1 MAGEDWTPPG
11 GSTHVFRVPK
21 YDEAADAPQAFKDF
35 AESID
40 GGLGLDF
47 EADREGQVVQSLDG
61 VDWAAGMALTVSETV
76 PDDSVGEIGDV
87 VFVTGD
93 DDLKGSGG
101 GLEGLGDWAEVT
113 AMTGDPKRYDYTA
126 DGVEWAA
133 FEWSDTSKPHTLTT
147 QAGGLADVLV
157 ISGGNTGGTHPQGG
171 RIRDGI
177 ENIGTS
183 NEIVVDT
190 PGGSSA
196 GGRLGDI
203 KVPAIGAAINSGN
216 VIGAGGFGTT
226 SSEKVN
232 GVLSSITGTAIEYG
246 TALRNGDGSPVI
258 NGNLGPAGPGSSERD
273 GVVIVRVPA
282 SKVTATGGWV

>member
-1 MAGEDWTPPG
+1 MGIYAKVNGEWKSVDG
-11 GSTHVFRVPK
+11 
-21 YDEAADAPQAFKDF
+21 ADA
-35 AESID
+35 
-40 GGLGLDF
+40 
-47 EADREGQVVQSLDG
+47 
-61 VDWAAGMALTVSETV
+61 
-76 PDDSVGEIGDV
+76 
-87 VFVTGD
+87 
-93 DDLKGSGG
+93 
-101 GLEGLGDWAEVT
+101 GLEGLGGWAQITSVTGMPNRYTYKDGIDWV
-113 AMTGDPKRYDYTA
+113 
-126 DGVEWAA
+126 A
-133 FEWSDTSKPHTLTT
+133 FEWTDTSKTHTLTT

-203 KVPAIGAAINSGN
+203 KVPAIGSAINSGN
-216 VIGAGGFGTT
+216 VIGAGGFGTA

-246 TALRNGDGSPVI
+246 TALRQSAGVPI
-258 NGNLGPAGPGSSERD
+258 TNGNLGPAGPGSSERD
-273 GVVIVRVPA
+273 GAVIIRVPA
-282 SKVTATGGWV
+282 SLADGVDPDTYNDITTFDLAKQAAKSAVKETVKDKRKKR